1 MPGRHALS
9 ASVLRLVTVAT
20 LVAWAAPLSGQGSEP
35 SSGAIDAQVWTA
47 IATTVLEHDIAG
59 MGATYHPDAVLVTPQ
74 GTMPIAQALAG
85 WGQSME
91 AMKRDGSRA
100 SVAFRFSVR
109 QDGTDTAFES
119 GMFNYAMTDSAGAT
133 TRYIVPFEALL
144 VQRDGRWLIIME
156 HQLAAADES
165 AWNAMP
171 H

>member
-1 MPGRHALS
+1 MRAPIHLS
-9 ASVLRLVTVAT
+9 TAILRLVTAAM
-20 LVAWAAPLSGQGSEP
+20 LVAWAAPLSAQGTES

-47 IATTVLEHDIAG
+47 VSTTVLEHDIIG
-59 MGATYHPDAVLVTPQ
+59 MGAIYHPDAVLVTAQ

-100 SVAFRFSVR
+100 SVAFRFSLR
-109 QDGTDTAFES
+109 QDGAETAFES
-119 GMFNYAMTDSAGAT
+119 GMFNYAVTDSAGAT

-144 VQRDGRWLIIME
+144 VRRDARWLIVME
-156 HQLAAADES
+156 RQLAAADES

-171 H
+171 R